1 MRKGI
6 LLASA
11 LLTLT
16 VSSRIPAQTSHAA
29 LKKIAEF
36 DLPGPPGKRF
46 DYLTIDPDDH
56 YLISAHLG
64 AEQTYIIDHRTNK
77 VVATVKRP
85 GSLAWSR
92 RAVECALDQ
101 AMRYTSEQRV
111 KAVAISDGLMLYAAD
126 VADGGLREQD
136 FRLTVRKRSPTR
148 PLVDGRA
155 GHLARARVQPRGA
168 TSAPSRRASGSRSR
182 TARN

>member
-6 LLASA
+6 PLALILLA
-11 LLTLT
+11 LT
-16 VSSRIPAQTSHAA
+16 VSPRIPAQTSHAA

-64 AEQTYIIDHRTNK
+64 AGQTYIIDHRTNK
-77 VVATVKRP
+77 VFATVKRP

-101 AMRYTSEQRV
+101 AMRYASEQRV

-126 VADGGLREQD
+126 VADGGLRDRIFVSLSESD
-136 FRLTVRKRSPTR
+136 PPTR